1 MFHKLKLMLALAL
14 ALLLIGC
21 QSPAPAETTGA
32 PATFPA
38 VTYENDIGIAPD
50 DLFPFSYS
58 EDISQLLGPL
68 DCVPEYLYVYR
79 YSTKEVTQITDFPVL
94 DLTETLEC
102 IFYVTEDYR
111 IVRTNYTGD
120 YHEVVYTAAYG
131 AIPKIEYGYGKLTF
145 PDGDHVMVMDLN
157 AGTCRDVFQLEK
169 LEMVEHCAVG
179 TNLFIRAGGEFL
191 GLDYSTRKT
200 CRFSSYQAGYDFIS
214 RGIWPEE
221 KAPDT
226 TVPEVTVP
234 ETIAGQLLNESRVDS
249 LPRDTQPWPSKGRID
264 ITFLTNQDLEQLTYA
279 FSDLNYLPGAVVTR
293 NWYARAL
300 VTAYETPDQMQL
312 LDFFYSGILPYWD
325 PESKVTDEEREHLIE
340 VEDYPEYLH
349 PHRLPRKEMEKV
361 IKEYFNI
368 SLEEMD
374 WSIQKLDYWEKT
386 DCYYYAANDALIME
400 FLEFEKGYMTED
412 GIVRLYYY
420 HEFYQW
426 PFIVTLQAKEQ
437 DYGYWVLSNLPVA

>member
-1 MFHKLKLMLALAL
+1 MRGTMKMVLAIAL
-14 ALLLIGC
+14 SLLLVGC
-21 QSPAPAETTGA
+21 QSPLPQETTGG
-32 PATFPA
+32 PATFPP

-58 EDISQLLGPL
+58 EDIIALLGPL
-68 DCVPEYLYVYR
+68 DCNPGYLYVYR

-94 DLTETLEC
+94 DLTETQEC

-120 YHEVVYTAAYG
+120 YHEVIYTAGHG

-145 PDGDHVMVMDLN
+145 PDGDHVIVMDLN
-157 AGTCRDVFQLEK
+157 AGTCKDVFQLEK
-169 LEMVEHCAVG
+169 LEMVQHCAVG
-179 TNLFIRAGGEFL
+179 TNLFIRADGDFL
-191 GLDYSTRKT
+191 GLDYSTGKT
-200 CRFSSYQAGYDFIS
+200 CTFPSYQAGYDFMS
-214 RGIWPEE
+214 QGIWPDEE
-221 KAPDT
+221 APET
-226 TVPEVTVP
+226 TVPET
-234 ETIAGQLLNESRVDS
+234 TAGLLMDESNVEGF
-249 LPRDTQPWPSKGRID
+249 PRDTQPWPQGGKG
-264 ITFLTNQDLEQLTYA
+264 ITFLTEQDLTQLTYA
-279 FSDLNYLPGAVVTR
+279 FSDTKNWLPGANVPR

-300 VTAYETPDQMQL
+300 VTPYEKPEQMQL

-340 VEDYPEYLH
+340 VEDYPEYMH
-349 PHRLPRKEMEKV
+349 PHRLPRKEMDKV
-361 IKEYFNI
+361 LKEYFGI
-368 SLEEMD
+368 SLDDMD

-412 GIVRLYYY
+412 GILRLYYY

-437 DYGYWVLSNLPVA
+437 DYGYWVLSNLPVEQPQ

>member
-1 MFHKLKLMLALAL
+1 MRGTMKMVLAIAL
-14 ALLLIGC
+14 SLLLVGC
-21 QSPAPAETTGA
+21 QSPAPQETTGG
-32 PATFPA
+32 PATFPP

-58 EDISQLLGPL
+58 EDIIALLGPL
-68 DCVPEYLYVYR
+68 DCNPGYLYVYR
-79 YSTKEVTQITDFPVL
+79 YSTKEVTQITDFPIL
-94 DLTETLEC
+94 DLTETQEC

-120 YHEVVYTAAYG
+120 YHEVIYTAGHG

-157 AGTCRDVFQLEK
+157 AGTCKDVFQLEK
-169 LEMVEHCAVG
+169 LEMVQHCAVG
-179 TNLFIRAGGEFL
+179 TNLFIRADGDFL
-191 GLDYSTRKT
+191 GLDYSTGKT
-200 CRFSSYQAGYDFIS
+200 CTFPSYQAGYDFMS
-214 RGIWPEE
+214 QGIWPEE
-221 KAPDT
+221 EAPET
-226 TVPEVTVP
+226 TVPET
-234 ETIAGQLLNESRVDS
+234 TAGLLMDESNVEGF
-249 LPRDTQPWPSKGRID
+249 PRDTQPWPQGGKG
-264 ITFLTNQDLEQLTYA
+264 ITFLTEQDLTQLTYA
-279 FSDLNYLPGAVVTR
+279 FSDTKNWLPGANVPR

-300 VTAYETPDQMQL
+300 VTPYEKPEQMQL

-340 VEDYPEYLH
+340 VEDYPEYMH
-349 PHRLPRKEMEKV
+349 PHRLPRKEMDKV
-361 IKEYFNI
+361 LKEYFGI
-368 SLEEMD
+368 SLDDMD
-374 WSIQKLDYWEKT
+374 WTIQKLDYWEKT

-412 GIVRLYYY
+412 GILRLYYY

-437 DYGYWVLSNLPVA
+437 DYGYWVLSNLPVEQPQ